1 MTQPT
6 ANDERDPGQIWSSQ
20 LRIAAGRAVD
30 DAPQLGFTEQHD
42 QIGRVVR
49 LSILAEPASDGADA
63 FMDQFVRRISELFD
77 PAARSLTGALK
88 LAVDTAHEEL
98 RNWNRQRLP
107 QEHAMYGLS
116 CLIQRADQPAL
127 LAQCGPSAALLAGPA
142 GAAGL
147 RRLSFHAHAPAAY
160 LQRSDPVAVPIGGD
174 APLSLEFAGAPDP
187 GPGWALLLTS
197 NAAPLFDPELRVA
210 LSRLAIEQTLPHL
223 YPVILHLRDAAALA
237 VGTASAAESDAP
249 TTPTTSTR
257 PDEGAARAVPA
268 QPEQSDDAAGFGEPD
283 QPDRTEGEVSRREA
297 PTAAEE
303 RAQDPQ
309 DRSQRLAPRVAQA
322 RFSSPQALRFDPA
335 PIAELEAVGWPVN
348 PFALTD
354 LQRLEGVLPRI
365 VMPPGPLQQPIM
377 DLRRALPSLGEA
389 GRDQPADLP
398 ELRHSAQRAR
408 GASARRVGIVLIGM
422 IALFV
427 GIAAVLLGPS
437 LWRSDDDQFRSSIE
451 RARNGLA
458 ASELA
463 GTAETA
469 RLALQDARLDVE
481 AALDLNPLAPE
492 ALQLREEIEAVLSEL
507 NLVLSTGELSAFA
520 DLSGFGPAI
529 ALGAVRVGAERAF
542 VLDDAGG
549 RVFAVNSDG
558 AAQVI
563 FLEGESLG
571 LGSRLRAG
579 RPISIAWQP
588 RQASAADGLPAGDGL
603 WILDSHARLF
613 RWTDSG
619 VLLVPIP
626 QLDRLGSV
634 DAIAA
639 TTGSVFLLDQSGGA
653 VWRFAV
659 ERAGLGEPARAVGR
673 TDLLNAS
680 EFRASVNAEGIVEF
694 LVASNNGRL
703 RRFRGNEEL
712 PLALELRRE
721 LLAPASISLGSESG
735 LIYVVDRGR
744 GRIVA
749 VGAEGSVISQIQS
762 AEIAELRGAWVDETS
777 GRIIYALPD
786 TLLIGRL
793 PSGQE

>member
-6 ANDERDPGQIWSSQ
+6 ANDRRDPGQIWSSQ

-30 DAPQLGFTEQHD
+30 DAPQLGFTEQRD
-42 QIGRVVR
+42 QIGRIVR

-77 PAARSLTGALK
+77 PGARSLTGALK

-107 QEHAMYGLS
+107 QEHATYGLS

-142 GAAGL
+142 GPAGL
-147 RRLSFHAHAPAAY
+147 RRLSVHAHAPAAY

-174 APLSLEFAGAPDP
+174 APLSLEFAGAPEP

-197 NAAPLFDPELRVA
+197 NAVPLLDPEFRVA
-210 LSRLAIEQTLPHL
+210 LSRLSIEKTLPHL

-237 VGTASAAESDAP
+237 VGTADPDAP
-249 TTPTTSTR
+249 SM
-257 PDEGAARAVPA
+257 PDEDEDAAHVLPA
-268 QPEQSDDAAGFGEPD
+268 QPERADHAAGLGEPA
-283 QPDRTEGEVSRREA
+283 QPARGERDGSPREA

-309 DRSQRLAPRVAQA
+309 DRSQLLAHRGAQA
-322 RFSSPQALRFDPA
+322 RLSSPQALRFDPA

-354 LQRLEGVLPRI
+354 LQRLDGVLPRI

-389 GRDQPADLP
+389 GGDQAADLP
-398 ELRHSAQRAR
+398 ELRQSAQRAR
-408 GASARRVGIVLIGM
+408 GASARRVGIALTGM
-422 IALFV
+422 IALFL

-469 RLALQDARLDVE
+469 RLALQDARLEVE

-507 NLVLSTGELSAFA
+507 NLVQSTGELSALA
-520 DLSGFGPAI
+520 DLSSFGPAI

-549 RVFAVNSDG
+549 RVFAVNNDG

-588 RQASAADGLPAGDGL
+588 RQASAADGLPASDGL

-659 ERAGLGEPARAVGR
+659 ERTGLGEPARAVGR

-680 EFRASVNAEGIVEF
+680 EFRAGVNADGIVEF
-694 LVASNNGRL
+694 LVASNDGRL

-712 PLALELRRE
+712 PLALELQRE
-721 LLAPASISLGSESG
+721 LLAPASISFGSESG

-749 VGAEGSVISQIQS
+749 VGAEGAVLSQIQS